1 MKEWVCY
8 VAARV
13 EEGESRSSGDLCAT
27 VPMVLFTSRMR
38 QLGQRGAA
46 RARGGRPRALP
57 TTEQEGRDFLLNS
70 CLIRLIHRL
79 SLYREVYFTYKRDL
93 LDS

>member
-1 MKEWVCY
+1 VCY

-38 QLGQRGAA
+38 QLGQRGREEAG
-46 RARGGRPRALP
+46 RGPCPRPSKR
-57 TTEQEGRDFLLNS
+57 EGILLNS
-70 CLIRLIHRL
+70 CLIRLIHL
-79 SLYREVYFTYKRDL
+79 LFLYREDFLTYKQSL
-93 LDS
+93 LDL